1 LEKEKDKTIIDK
13 IWELFASVKFAIV
26 IFALIALTSIV
37 GTILEQRAEPAKN
50 IQILSKLF
58 GESLAPTM
66 YNIFESLGFMDMY
79 HSWWF
84 LTILI
89 LFSANIII
97 CSLDRLPRIWK
108 IVREPIRPL
117 TEEHLEKATIKR
129 ELILKGKPEKVK
141 GVVAGAIKRAGFN
154 YAEAKE
160 DKGYQFYSE
169 KGNYARLG
177 VYIAH
182 LSILIILTGSLMG
195 IFFGFKGFLNL
206 PEGRSYSVAF
216 LRTDHLTQ
224 MEAEERDRILY
235 VIEASSGD
243 ILGTST
249 QLGIDEKT
257 LRAKMRRYGI
267 QPLGFSIRCD
277 DFDVDFYGGSD
288 MPREYKSQLTII
300 DNGKE
305 VLEKAIEV
313 NDPLTYNGITFYQSS
328 YGLMPSPHGDFILRI
343 TPRSG
348 ASEVKRLHFG
358 DRFTIPGTNIEGTI
372 KDFSPALSFD
382 NQGRPFTYEEMMNNP
397 AVFIDFKESG
407 KEKYSGWIVKRYP
420 MTWRLPEGH
429 TVEFIDLWGAQYTG
443 LQVRKDPG
451 VWIVYLGCIVMSIGL
466 YIAFFMS
473 HRRIWVRIAE
483 EKNNTKV
490 VIGATSNKNRTSF
503 ERKINKIISL
513 LSKEQEGPPKAGGGK

>member
-1 LEKEKDKTIIDK
+1 MEKDKTIINK

-26 IFALIALTSIV
+26 IFALISLTSII
-37 GTILEQRAEPAKN
+37 GTVLEQRAEPAKN
-50 IQILSKLF
+50 IQILGKLF
-58 GESLAPTM
+58 GEFLAPTM
-66 YNIFESLGFMDMY
+66 YNILEKLGFMDMY

-84 LTILI
+84 LTLLI

-108 IVREPIRPL
+108 MVREPIRPL
-117 TEEHLEKATIKR
+117 TEEHLEKATIKK
-129 ELILKGKPEKVK
+129 ELVLKGKPEKVK
-141 GVVAGAIKRAGFN
+141 GVVASAIKRAGFN
-154 YAEAKE
+154 YTEAKE
-160 DKGYQFYSE
+160 DKGYQFYSQ
-169 KGNYARLG
+169 KGSYTRLG

-182 LSILIILTGSLMG
+182 LSILIILIGSLIG

-216 LRTDHLTQ
+216 LRTGFLNA
-224 MEAEERDRILY
+224 MEEQERDRILNA
-235 VIEASSGD
+235 IEASSGN
-243 ILGTST
+243 ISNASI
-249 QLGIDEKT
+249 QLGMDERT
-257 LRAKMRRYGI
+257 LKAKMQRYGI

-288 MPREYKSQLTII
+288 MPKEYKSYLTVI
-300 DNGKE
+300 DNRKE
-305 VLEKAIEV
+305 VLKKAIEV
-313 NDPLTYNGITFYQSS
+313 NDPLTYKGITFYQSS
-328 YGLMPSPHGDFILRI
+328 YGLMPNPNGEFILRI
-343 TPRSG
+343 TSQSG
-348 ASEVKRLHFG
+348 TSEIKQLHF
-358 DRFTIPGTNIEGTI
+358 DDKFTIPGTNIEGTI
-372 KDFSPALSFD
+372 RDFSPALSFD
-382 NQGRPFTYEEMMNNP
+382 RQGRPFTYADMMNNP

-429 TVEFIDLWGAQYTG
+429 TIEFIDLWGAQYTG

-451 VWIVYLGCIVMSIGL
+451 VWVVYLGCIVMSIGL

-473 HRRIWVRIAE
+473 HRRIWVRIVE

-513 LSKEQEGPPKAGGGK
+513 LSKEQGGPPKAEGGK